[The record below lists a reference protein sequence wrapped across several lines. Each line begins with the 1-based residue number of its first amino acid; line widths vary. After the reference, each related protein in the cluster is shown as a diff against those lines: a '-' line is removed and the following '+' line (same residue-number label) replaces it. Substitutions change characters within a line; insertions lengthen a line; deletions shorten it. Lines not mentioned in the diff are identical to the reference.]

1 LIKHKVNENAGDR
14 NIQPNRHRP
23 FSDPTMFVPATLKYR
38 HEGKNDER
46 EGNEGEQ
53 NVAGQYWEV
62 NGRQPPA
69 VAGRFFTN
77 LGMIGEVTSE
87 KQGRGNDRCDH
98 AGDVA
103 LPKIPANKVPAGR
116 NENRAD
122 GVQRGVDGGEIGGGK
137 HVEGL
142 KG

>member
-1 LIKHKVNENAGDR
+1 
-14 NIQPNRHRP
+14 
-23 FSDPTMFVPATLKYR
+23 MFIPASLKYR
-38 HEGKNDER
+38 YKGKNDER
-46 EGNEGEQ
+46 KGNEGEQ
-53 NVAGQYWEV
+53 NVASQYREV

-87 KQGRGNDRCDH
+87 KQSRGNDRRDH

-103 LPKIPANKVPAGR
+103 LPKIPANKVPACG

-122 GVQRGVDGGEIGGGK
+122 GIQRGVDGGEIGGGK
-137 HVEGL
+137 HV

>member
-1 LIKHKVNENAGDR
+1 MIKHQINEDAGDGH
-14 NIQPNRHRP
+14 IQPDWHRP
-23 FSDPTMFVPATLKYR
+23 FCDPTMFIPAALKYR
-38 HEGKNDER
+38 YKGKNNER
-46 EGNEGEQ
+46 KGNEGEQ
-53 NVAGQYWEV
+53 NVASQYREV

-77 LGMIGEVTSE
+77 LGMIGEITSE
-87 KQGRGNDRCDH
+87 KQGRGNDRRDH

-103 LPKIPANKVPAGR
+103 LPKIPANKVPACG

-122 GVQRGVDGGEIGGGK
+122 GIQRGVDGGEIGGGK
-137 HVEGL
+137 HV